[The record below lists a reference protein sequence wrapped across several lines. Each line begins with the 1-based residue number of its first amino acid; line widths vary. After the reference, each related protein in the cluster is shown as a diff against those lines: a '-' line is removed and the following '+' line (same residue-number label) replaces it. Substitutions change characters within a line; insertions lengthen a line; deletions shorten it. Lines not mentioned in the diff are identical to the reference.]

1 MCDAGAMVEHE
12 TTSVMD
18 DLLDAEE
25 TVEGG
30 AHTSRRHW
38 IILGTAFAVFA
49 LCALGAVLA
58 IRASFGGDAE
68 GTVVPWRDAAVAGT
82 SVTVTWDASPCA
94 QSGETTVVETA
105 ESVEITVREVPRQA
119 LCSSPGEVRTTTV
132 ELDGPV
138 DGRVLVDGAVG

>member
-1 MCDAGAMVEHE
+1 MEHE

-18 DLLDAEE
+18 DFLDSEDVA
-25 TVEGG
+25 EGG

-38 IILGTAFAVFA
+38 IILAAGFAVFA

-58 IRASFGGDAE
+58 IRASFGGEAT
-68 GTVVPWRDAAVAGT
+68 GTPVPWREAVHEGT

-94 QSGETTVVETA
+94 QVGETTVAETA
-105 ESVEITVREVPRQA
+105 DSVEITVREVPRQA

-132 ELDGPV
+132 ELDEPV
-138 DGRVLVDGAVG
+138 GDRALVDGAVG